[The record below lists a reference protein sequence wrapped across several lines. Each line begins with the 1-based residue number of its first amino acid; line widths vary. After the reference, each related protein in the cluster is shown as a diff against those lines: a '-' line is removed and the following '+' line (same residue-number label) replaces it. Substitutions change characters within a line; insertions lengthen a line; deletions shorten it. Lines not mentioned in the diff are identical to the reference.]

1 MHIKA
6 PLKVPIKAQ
15 IYFSPE
21 PKVKCVDYELHSHED
36 DLNESFILI

>member
-15 IYFSPE
+15 
-21 PKVKCVDYELHSHED
+21 KVDHELPSHKD
-36 DLNESFILI
+36 DLNESFILT